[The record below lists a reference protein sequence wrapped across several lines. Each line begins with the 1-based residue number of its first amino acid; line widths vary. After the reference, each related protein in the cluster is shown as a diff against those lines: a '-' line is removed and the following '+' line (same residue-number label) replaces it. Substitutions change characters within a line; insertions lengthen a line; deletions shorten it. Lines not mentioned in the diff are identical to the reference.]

1 MNNCDTNISLRVDNT
16 SFNMQ
21 LCNNNSLKPKINT
34 SINPI
39 KDYNKL
45 INRPQINSILLEN
58 NVQLTDLNL
67 RPIYYNTTN
76 GWNNWPQLISEEGA
90 IYIYSDYKVFEN
102 NSEVV
107 VIPGIKIGDGLAYI
121 IDLPFINN
129 DQTETIS
136 TLSGVVNEHIADT
149 NIHTNLNE
157 KSVWNSKVTTMLNP
171 NDLEELIFMN

>member
-58 NVQLTDLNL
+58 NIQLTDLDL
-67 RPIYYNTTN
+67 RPIYYNTTE
-76 GWNNWPQLISEEGA
+76 GWNITKNGCQ
-90 IYIYSDYKVFEN
+90 
-102 NSEVV
+102 
-107 VIPGIKIGDGLAYI
+107 
-121 IDLPFINN
+121 
-129 DQTETIS
+129 
-136 TLSGVVNEHIADT
+136 IADCE
-149 NIHTNLNE
+149 NVAFLVI
-157 KSVWNSKVTTMLNP
+157 
-171 NDLEELIFMN
+171 